1 MPIFAEFLSVPTLYP
16 IIEFTVDG
24 QNVLFNVTVLCLLIS
39 LAGLLAQLL
48 DLKKPRADLKLVY
61 KSCRARSC
69 GEDYDINSVENT
81 CCECEIECCSGPC
94 GSVFNEFV
102 LGFLR
107 ELLII
112 HQLFAT
118 SLGLPMHGR
127 SWEFKNGWDG
137 IDTVLMVA
145 NILTD
150 LVYAKGQY
158 VSQLFRAMRKLT
170 RDMMKHLVAR

>member
-1 MPIFAEFLSVPTLYP
+1 LPIFAEFLSVPTLYP

-94 GSVFNEFV
+94 GSVLNKFV
-102 LGFLR
+102 LGFLG
-107 ELLII
+107 ELLIYPSAI
-112 HQLFAT
+112 CNIIGFT
-118 SLGLPMHGR
+118 YGR
-127 SWEFKNGWDG
+127 SWEFKNG
-137 IDTVLMVA
+137 
-145 NILTD
+145 
-150 LVYAKGQY
+150 
-158 VSQLFRAMRKLT
+158 
-170 RDMMKHLVAR
+170 